1 MKHTTQQLYG
11 ISPHELK
18 ELTYE
23 QALIA
28 CQQGARKRLFEL
40 MQPGFYQRNEPLISA
55 VHKAQ
60 HWSESKLNELN
71 SAKSTRFELFVIHI
85 KYAFKA
91 LLGKHK

>member
-1 MKHTTQQLYG
+1 MKHTTEQLYG
-11 ISPHELK
+11 ISPYELK

-40 MQPGFYQRNEPLISA
+40 MRPGFYQRDEPLISA
-55 VHKAQ
+55 VHKAA

-71 SAKSTRFELFVIHI
+71 SVKFTRFELFIMHI

>member
-1 MKHTTQQLYG
+1 MKHTTEQLYG

-40 MQPGFYQRNEPLISA
+40 MRPGFYQRDEPLISA
-55 VHKAQ
+55 VHKAA
-60 HWSESKLNELN
+60 HWSESKLNELDN
-71 SAKSTRFELFVIHI
+71 TKFTRFELFIIHI

-91 LLGKHK
+91 LLGKRK

>member
-1 MKHTTQQLYG
+1 MKHTTEQLYG

-40 MQPGFYQRNEPLISA
+40 MRPGFYQRDEPLISA

-60 HWSESKLNELN
+60 YWSESKLNELN
-71 SAKSTRFELFVIHI
+71 SIKFTRFELFIIHI

-91 LLGKHK
+91 LLGKRK

>member
-1 MKHTTQQLYG
+1 MKHTTQELYG
-11 ISPHELK
+11 ISPYELK

-40 MQPGFYQRNEPLISA
+40 MRPGFYQRDEPLISA
-55 VHKAQ
+55 VHKAA

-71 SAKSTRFELFVIHI
+71 SAKFTRFELFIIHI

-91 LLGKHK
+91 LLRKHK

>member
-1 MKHTTQQLYG
+1 MKHTTEQLYG

-40 MQPGFYQRNEPLISA
+40 MRPGFYQRDEPLISA
-55 VHKAQ
+55 VHKAA

-71 SAKSTRFELFVIHI
+71 SAKFTRFELFIIHI

-91 LLGKHK
+91 LLRKHK

>member
-1 MKHTTQQLYG
+1 MKHTTEQLYG

-40 MQPGFYQRNEPLISA
+40 MRPGFYQRDEPLISA

-60 HWSESKLNELN
+60 HWSESKLNELDN
-71 SAKSTRFELFVIHI
+71 TKFTRFELFIIHI

-91 LLGKHK
+91 LLGKRK

>member
-1 MKHTTQQLYG
+1 MKHTTEQLYG

-40 MQPGFYQRNEPLISA
+40 MRPGFYQRDEPLISA
-55 VHKAQ
+55 VHKAA
-60 HWSESKLNELN
+60 HWSESKLNELDN
-71 SAKSTRFELFVIHI
+71 AKFTRFELFIIHI

-91 LLGKHK
+91 LLGKRK

>member
-1 MKHTTQQLYG
+1 MKHTTEQLYG
-11 ISPHELK
+11 ISPYELK

-40 MQPGFYQRNEPLISA
+40 MQPGFYQRDEPLISA

-71 SAKSTRFELFVIHI
+71 SIKFTRFELFIIHI